1 LLLRTAF
8 LKLLSWALKRRVLRT
23 ASSFS
28 ALSTGFL
35 AASDE
40 LSDVEPSGAGD
51 PNCWLERIQLA
62 SLDTSGRPPERSIM
76 DASSQRR
83 ISLSLTTEQSE
94 SRALLTEGLLLL
106 DLVVSEEEEDEEEEE
121 EMLASHEL
129 DLWKDPS
136 CLVDEQ
142 TEEDAEETE
151 EAEDAVDGEDLASSR
166 QPRRLC
172 VNSRFSATL
181 RCSRSDTCERKRR
194 HSPCK
199 FFWDMRACTT

>member
-1 LLLRTAF
+1 MTCLRVNT
-8 LKLLSWALKRRVLRT
+8 
-23 ASSFS
+23 
-28 ALSTGFL
+28 
-35 AASDE
+35 
-40 LSDVEPSGAGD
+40 
-51 PNCWLERIQLA
+51 C
-62 SLDTSGRPPERSIM
+62 PERKKKKKEKKM
-76 DASSQRR
+76 
-83 ISLSLTTEQSE
+83 TY
-94 SRALLTEGLLLL
+94 TEGLLLL
-106 DLVVSEEEEDEEEEE
+106 DLVVSEEEEGEEEEDEDEEEEE

-136 CLVDEQ
+136 FLVDEQ
-142 TEEDAEETE
+142 TEEDAEEAE

-199 FFWDMRACTT
+199 FYPIKKLIFFFR